1 MICMISQ
8 KHSIKLFSAVRNNYL
23 FQSRPLKWILAAYFR
38 QLYCVSLNFGILN
51 LFPFLDLHMKGLYD
65 TGAEKMS
72 FTWYYIH
79 TRPIVGVV
87 GRYCCKFLRFLFPRC
102 WTREQK
108 TGTFMFIIE
117 QPELIFQLSSP
128 FIYHCIKHGN

>member
-51 LFPFLDLHMKGLYD
+51 LFPFLDLQMKGLYD
-65 TGAEKMS
+65 TGAEKNVIYLVLHPYAAHRRCRGAILLYVSSIPVSQVLDSRTEDRNLYVHYRTAGIDFSTFFS
-72 FTWYYIH
+72 FHLPLHKTW
-79 TRPIVGVV
+79 
-87 GRYCCKFLRFLFPRC
+87 
-102 WTREQK
+102 
-108 TGTFMFIIE
+108 
-117 QPELIFQLSSP
+117 
-128 FIYHCIKHGN
+128 